1 MMIML
6 CVRARALAWMQW
18 HVRAAGMSGYSG
30 VLLGGLEG
38 IKTNLGDVRLT
49 FLLSGSG
56 GLIVSD

>member
-1 MMIML
+1 
-6 CVRARALAWMQW
+6 MQW

-38 IKTNLGDVRLT
+38 TKTNLGDVRLT